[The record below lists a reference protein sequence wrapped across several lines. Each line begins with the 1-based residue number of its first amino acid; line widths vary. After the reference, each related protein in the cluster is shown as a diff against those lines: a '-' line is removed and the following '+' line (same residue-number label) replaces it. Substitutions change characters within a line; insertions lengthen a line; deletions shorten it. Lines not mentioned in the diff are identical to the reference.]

1 MTTYAAWQRICK
13 DIPIHIH
20 VMNEMSTENNTKPTN
35 EPIVSGDVQD
45 APVTP
50 DTEMKA
56 EIEQELNELNENKSA
71 EKDWAAEFRQI
82 EDKYLR
88 LYAEFDNFRRRTS
101 TERLEL
107 FKTANQDV
115 LLALLPVLDDF
126 ERALK
131 SMEGASD
138 VKAVKEGVELIQN
151 KLLSTLSGKGLKPMQ
166 DLKGQPF
173 DPDFHEAIT
182 KITAPT
188 DELKDKIVDV
198 VENGFYLG
206 DKVIRYAKVVIGA

>member
-1 MTTYAAWQRICK
+1 
-13 DIPIHIH
+13 
-20 VMNEMSTENNTKPTN
+20 MSTENNNKTNN
-35 EPIVSGDVQD
+35 EPVVSGDVQD

-56 EIEQELNELNENKSA
+56 EIEKDLNEMNENKSA
-71 EKDWAAEFRQI
+71 EKDWADEFRQI

-88 LYAEFDNFRRRTS
+88 LYAEFDNFRRRTT

-115 LLALLPVLDDF
+115 LAALLPVLDDF

-131 SMEGASD
+131 SMEGTTD
-138 VKAVKEGVELIQN
+138 VKSVKDGVELIQN
-151 KLLSTLSGKGLKPMQ
+151 KLVGILTGKGLKPMQ
-166 DLKGQPF
+166 DLKGKPF

-182 KITAPT
+182 KIPAPT

-198 VENGFYLG
+198 IENGYYLG
-206 DKVIRYAKVVIGA
+206 DKVIRYAKVVIGE